1 MVVGGLVVA
10 TLTTVLVLLLFQPL
24 MDCDRIVEVVLV
36 VDDCISATVGT
47 DDSEP
52 TPDKTEVNGTN
63 TILGV
68 LGSGG
73 GGGGA
78 VVDVD
83 VPVDVNVDDVNV
95 DVVDELVDV
104 VAVPVLKGLPFNN
117 FCECDNRLGCRC
129 FFALDGDSSSRG

>member
-1 MVVGGLVVA
+1 MVA
-10 TLTTVLVLLLFQPL
+10 TLTTVLVLLL
-24 MDCDRIVEVVLV
+24 DCDRIVVLV

-52 TPDKTEVNGTN
+52 TPDRTEVNGTN

-68 LGSGG
+68 LGSGGGG

-95 DVVDELVDV
+95 DDVVDVLVDV

>member
-1 MVVGGLVVA
+1 MVA
-10 TLTTVLVLLLFQPL
+10 TLTTVLVLLLFQPFL
-24 MDCDRIVEVVLV
+24 DCDRIVEVVLV

-52 TPDKTEVNGTN
+52 TPDRTEVNGTN

-83 VPVDVNVDDVNV
+83 VPVDVNVDDDVNV
-95 DVVDELVDV
+95 DVVDVLVDV

>member
-1 MVVGGLVVA
+1 MVA
-10 TLTTVLVLLLFQPL
+10 TLTTVLVLLL
-24 MDCDRIVEVVLV
+24 DCDRIVEVVLV

-52 TPDKTEVNGTN
+52 TPDRTEVNGTN

-73 GGGGA
+73 GGGGGGA

-83 VPVDVNVDDVNV
+83 VPVDVNVDDDVNV
-95 DVVDELVDV
+95 DVVDVLVDV

>member
-1 MVVGGLVVA
+1 MVA
-10 TLTTVLVLLLFQPL
+10 TLTTVLVLLLFHL
-24 MDCDRIVEVVLV
+24 LLDCDRIVEVVLVV

-52 TPDKTEVNGTN
+52 TPDRTEVNGTN

-68 LGSGG
+68 LGSGGGGGDG

-95 DVVDELVDV
+95 DVVDVLVDV

>member
-1 MVVGGLVVA
+1 MVA
-10 TLTTVLVLLLFQPL
+10 TLTTVLVLLLFQL
-24 MDCDRIVEVVLV
+24 LLDCDRIVEVVLV

-52 TPDKTEVNGTN
+52 TPDRTEVNGTN

-73 GGGGA
+73 CGGGA

-83 VPVDVNVDDVNV
+83 VAVDVNVHVNVNV
-95 DVVDELVDV
+95 DVNVHVVDVLVVV
-104 VAVPVLKGLPFNN
+104 VAVPVLKGLLFNN

>member
-1 MVVGGLVVA
+1 MVA
-10 TLTTVLVLLLFQPL
+10 TLTTVLVLLPFQL
-24 MDCDRIVEVVLV
+24 LLDCDRIVEVVLV

-52 TPDKTEVNGTN
+52 TPDRTEVNGTN

-73 GGGGA
+73 GGGCGGA

-83 VPVDVNVDDVNV
+83 VPVDVNVDVNV
-95 DVVDELVDV
+95 DVVDVLVDV

>member
-1 MVVGGLVVA
+1 MVA
-10 TLTTVLVLLLFQPL
+10 TLTTVLVLLL
-24 MDCDRIVEVVLV
+24 DCDRIVEVVLV

-52 TPDKTEVNGTN
+52 TPDRTEVNGTN

-83 VPVDVNVDDVNV
+83 VPVDVNVDDDVNV
-95 DVVDELVDV
+95 DVVDVLVDV